1 MLLFEIPGVSNAK
14 AVRFLFCF
22 YLQIRIAWHVR
33 ASSPAVPGSW
43 SRLVIRTKVFFVTVR
58 QTIVKHQK
66 HRHSQGEMASTAEK
80 TAHKRSVI
88 AFNIDRQRDGR
99 GRGGLTMIHRYE
111 ELSRHALATD
121 WLSVP
126 RSVRLRSNR
135 TFGHF

>member
-1 MLLFEIPGVSNAK
+1 MCCVLLFEIPGVSNAK

-99 GRGGLTMIHRYE
+99 GRGGLTMTPGAQIEGTATYTCLWGNC
-111 ELSRHALATD
+111 ELIYQAGRWS
-121 WLSVP
+121 
-126 RSVRLRSNR
+126 
-135 TFGHF
+135 